1 MDIKKDNGLTP
12 VIATILL
19 IALSVVLIS
28 VVSLSVISG
37 INSFIPAEN
46 KVVGFTVVVNDNDTA
61 TVTPVS
67 GKDFPYLQSYT
78 VYLDN
83 GYIQNVSN
91 VLSGE
96 IITNFDENVTRINIA
111 GNFTDGMTALVFSGK
126 VINES
131 GEIVVEPTH
140 GGYYGDGSWLNYTN
154 VTQFADV
161 LNDWYHTYYNTTK
174 DALDPGTQGKEF
186 TFTNLYPIIASQPIE
201 ISQENI
207 ASLITGD
214 ISVSVISGAGTIL
227 RAPGYDGALLI
238 IGKTKNKVTITE
250 GVLTIDGDK
259 VNTLAQSPALI
270 IESKGQLEIKQG
282 GSLIVKN
289 NYNAASGG
297 NGGGI
302 YNAGTISIAG
312 IPYIQLINNVATN
325 GGGIYNAGTLDKLK
339 YTYITSNHAI
349 SLGGAI
355 YNSGTVTNPDI
366 TYTGNTVGPS
376 YTLDNR
382 IYSPP

>member
-1 MDIKKDNGLTP
+1 MYIKKDNGLTP

-111 GNFTDGMTALVFSGK
+111 GNFIDGMTALVFSGK
-126 VINES
+126 VVNES
-131 GEIVVEPTH
+131 GEIVVKSMYYIVGQAGYDNPGEFASSINEWYKE
-140 GGYYGDGSWLNYTN
+140 YYGVSEN
-154 VTQFADV
+154 VIVYDST
-161 LNDWYHTYYNTTK
+161 
-174 DALDPGTQGKEF
+174 GGKF
-186 TFTNLYPIIASQPIE
+186 TFSNDEPILIGGQPIN
-201 ISQENI
+201 ISRYNI
-207 ASLITGD
+207 DGLGNGNLQVTFEL
-214 ISVSVISGAGTIL
+214 SGGIK
-227 RAPGYDGALLI
+227 RAPGYTGPLLV
-238 IGKTKNKVTITE
+238 IGEVSTTPSNQVSISGTFN
-250 GVLTIDGDK
+250 VDGDK
-259 VNTLAQSPALI
+259 INTSALSPAIEIKAAGILIVKGSLYVSNNSNSNTLAP
-270 IESKGQLEIKQG
+270 
-282 GSLIVKN
+282 
-289 NYNAASGG
+289 

-302 YNAGTISIAG
+302 YVNDDGKLAVNGGHIYIS
-312 IPYIQLINNVATN
+312 NNYAN
-325 GGGIYNAGTLDKLK
+325 GRGGGIYVETDGTFTDKFITYSGNSAGV
-339 YTYITSNHAI
+339 
-349 SLGGAI
+349 
-355 YNSGTVTNPDI
+355 SGTENL
-366 TYTGNTVGPS
+366 YHAS
-376 YTLDNR
+376 
-382 IYSPP
+382 